1 MKQLFLITIC
11 TLLVFS
17 CKQQGQKFTENR
29 INLENDSS
37 SVDSLPE
44 QYKMKHEF
52 YLVKDSGFV
61 YCYADSQRIV
71 LGDDDFDDDPV
82 AMLLHQQD
90 KYAYIIGDIVP
101 KSDGWT
107 VRFHLYRVDTKTL
120 KTKHIGNFAAIH
132 FEDNGFRAATTR
144 QINPDATCT
153 AEEVFLMRDNFYNY
167 DGILIRKGD
176 KEYDYND
183 MIAQYS
189 DSLVNANGYRYE
201 GDW

>member
-17 CKQQGQKFTENR
+17 CKQQGQKITDNR
-29 INLENDSS
+29 IDLENDSS
-37 SVDSLPE
+37 SVDSLPV
-44 QYKMKHEF
+44 QYKMKHGF
-52 YLVKDSGFV
+52 YLEKDSGYV
-61 YCYADSQRIV
+61 YCYAGNERIV
-71 LGDDDFDDDPV
+71 LGDDYLDDGAM
-82 AMLLHQQD
+82 AMLIHQQG
-90 KYAYIIGDIVP
+90 KYTYVIGDIVP
-101 KSDGWT
+101 NSDGWT

-167 DGILIRKGD
+167 DGTLIRKGE
-176 KEYDYND
+176 KEYDYD
-183 MIAQYS
+183 EMIAQYS
-189 DSLVNANGYRYE
+189 DSLVNANGYRY
-201 GDW
+201 DM